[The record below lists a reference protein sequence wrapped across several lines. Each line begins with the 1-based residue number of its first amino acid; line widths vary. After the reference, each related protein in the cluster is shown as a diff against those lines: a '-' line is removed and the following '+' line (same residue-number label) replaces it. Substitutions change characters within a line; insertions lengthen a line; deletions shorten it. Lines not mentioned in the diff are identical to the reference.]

1 MLQKINTMLCLV
13 MILIILSPLATAAS
27 ITTTPPLPAVLDVG
41 VQAIISETDS
51 QITANYQEMVFITG
65 EPILATGTVL
75 LGKASPGLIR

>member
-1 MLQKINTMLCLV
+1 VFSNDPDNIK
-13 MILIILSPLATAAS
+13 SLATAAS

-65 EPILATGTVL
+65 EPILATGTVAIRK
-75 LGKASPGLIR
+75 GKPGIIR

>member
-1 MLQKINTMLCLV
+1 MLRKFNTMLCLV

-51 QITANYQEMVFITG
+51 QITANYQEMVLLPVSRFWLLV
-65 EPILATGTVL
+65 PWL
-75 LGKASPGLIR
+75 LGKASPGIIR